1 MKKIKALIADEVD
14 KNIAEESV
22 AMIRAS
28 FVAHCKDSN
37 IDPHH
42 QHGPRQIK
50 VSYRGQEYDHTTTSY
65 KQSFERM

>member
-1 MKKIKALIADEVD
+1 MKKIKAVIADEVGKD
-14 KNIAEESV
+14 ITEESV

-28 FVAHCKDSN
+28 FVAHCKDAN

-50 VSYRGQEYDHTTTSY
+50 ISYRGQEYDHITTSY
-65 KQSFERM
+65 KHSFE

>member
-1 MKKIKALIADEVD
+1 MKKIKALITDEVGKD
-14 KNIAEESV
+14 ITEDSV

-28 FVAHCKDSN
+28 FVAHCKDAN

-50 VSYRGQEYDHTTTSY
+50 ISYRGQEYDHITTSY
-65 KQSFERM
+65 KHSF